1 MPMRRPMIF
10 ERERCALLA
19 IIVEEAY
26 EEAMRRG
33 LFLSANGQ
41 EARMILARR
50 VIRAIEAG
58 ESDADKLESL
68 ALQPDTIQ

>member
-1 MPMRRPMIF
+1 
-10 ERERCALLA
+10 
-19 IIVEEAY
+19 
-26 EEAMRRG
+26 MRRG